1 MHECGQN
8 QFKWPIHS
16 DECWCNRVLCVLN
29 SPIPVNNPGMF
40 KLQPDDFEKIKKF
53 LAYLP

>member
-40 KLQPDDFEKIKKF
+40 KLQPDDFEKIKKL